1 VCMFDVTI
9 GDFRFPSALD
19 KEYGIKQG
27 LELVG
32 GSLIEFKP
40 QEGVTPTSAQM
51 DTVQSIIRSRLDSQ
65 AYYDATVTVQKDNSV
80 RIEIPDVED
89 PSEAVSILGS
99 TAKLTFRDYQG
110 NILMEGTN
118 EYIANAQMQ
127 YGQTSQ
133 ANAASYYVSLELTSA
148 GREAFKKATQT
159 VLNYQANNN
168 NYIGIYLDE
177 KAVSK
182 PSVSQ
187 VIDSDKC
194 VITGSFDKEGAS
206 TLAAQIRSGQLP
218 FKLEV
223 GQVQSVGPTLGEEAM
238 SKSLIAGGIGLI
250 LVLLFMIGVYRL
262 SGVIASVS
270 LCAYTALVVIILV
283 RLQAT
288 LTLAGIA
295 GIILSIGMAV
305 DADCIIFERLKEELR
320 TGKTLGASV
329 DSAFH
334 RALTAI
340 IDANVTTLIAA
351 LVLYIYGTGSIRGFA
366 VTLTVGTLV
375 SMFTAIIL
383 TKFLMIRLIR
393 GFEFK
398 NTWLFGVRRRAID
411 ETV

>member
-1 VCMFDVTI
+1 MRAKNMRAKNIIIFLIVVAIIFMSCFVCMFDVTI

-40 QEGVTPTSAQM
+40 EEGVTPTAEQM

-118 EYIANAQMQ
+118 EYVANAQRE

-133 ANAASYYVSLELTSA
+133 ASAASYYVSLELTSA

-159 VLNYQANNN
+159 VLNYGKDNS
-168 NYIGIYLDE
+168 YIGIYLDE

-182 PSVSQ
+182 PSVTQ

-223 GQVQSVGPTLGEEAM
+223 GQV
-238 SKSLIAGGIGLI
+238 
-250 LVLLFMIGVYRL
+250 
-262 SGVIASVS
+262 
-270 LCAYTALVVIILV
+270 
-283 RLQAT
+283 
-288 LTLAGIA
+288 
-295 GIILSIGMAV
+295 
-305 DADCIIFERLKEELR
+305 
-320 TGKTLGASV
+320 
-329 DSAFH
+329 
-334 RALTAI
+334 
-340 IDANVTTLIAA
+340 
-351 LVLYIYGTGSIRGFA
+351 
-366 VTLTVGTLV
+366 
-375 SMFTAIIL
+375 
-383 TKFLMIRLIR
+383 
-393 GFEFK
+393 
-398 NTWLFGVRRRAID
+398 
-411 ETV
+411 